1 MEHNDMSVN
10 SIEDF
15 ATGLRNLPSADPPDN
30 MLLHVRQTIQKRKA
44 AKQQFMQFAGVSCAT
59 LAVVGIVIWNQP
71 ALDDRLTSI
80 DQPTSVVQDTRP
92 DELVNLERAL
102 FDQYSPATI
111 AQSAII
117 VRMADVNT
125 ELSTLGLDD
134 TSRRNE
140 LLQRKEA
147 LKRSYSL
154 VRHQTANQSEAV
166 NDGYL

>member
-1 MEHNDMSVN
+1 MSVN

-15 ATGLRNLPSADPPDN
+15 ATGLRNLPSADPPQN
-30 MLLHVRQTIQKRKA
+30 MLEQVRESVRKRKA
-44 AKQQFMQFAGVSCAT
+44 AKQQFMQFGGVSCVA
-59 LAVVGIVIWNQP
+59 LAVFGIVIWNQP
-71 ALDDRLTSI
+71 ALDEPVISI
-80 DQPTSVVQDTRP
+80 DQPTLVVQDTRP
-92 DELVNLERAL
+92 DDLVNLERAL

-125 ELSTLGLDD
+125 ELSSLGSDD

-147 LKRSYSL
+147 LKRSYRL
-154 VRHQTANQSEAV
+154 VRHQTNNQSDAV

>member
-1 MEHNDMSVN
+1 MSVN

-15 ATGLRNLPSADPPDN
+15 ATGLKNLPSSDPPEN
-30 MLLHVRQTIQKRKA
+30 MLEQVRRKIQKRKA
-44 AKQQFMQFAGVSCAT
+44 AKQQFMQFGGVSCVA
-59 LAVVGIVIWNQP
+59 LAVIGIVIWNQP
-71 ALDDRLTSI
+71 ALDEI
-80 DQPTSVVQDTRP
+80 DPFVMQVPQAVQNSEND
-92 DELVNLERAL
+92 DLLNLERAL

-117 VRMADVNT
+117 IRMADVNT
-125 ELSTLGLDD
+125 ELSRLGSED

-140 LLQRKEA
+140 LLAQKDV

-154 VRHQTANQSEAV
+154 VRHQASTQPRAV